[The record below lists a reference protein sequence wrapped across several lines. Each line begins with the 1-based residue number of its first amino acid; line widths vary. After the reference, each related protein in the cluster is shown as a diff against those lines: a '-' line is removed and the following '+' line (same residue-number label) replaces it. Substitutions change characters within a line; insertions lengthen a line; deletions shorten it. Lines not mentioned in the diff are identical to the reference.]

1 MMMDGISIDMEREM
15 IIFEIVGVTMALFV
29 LFVLFIRT
37 VQWLSDVVPD
47 RIKLIAIFVFIISL
61 ASFIVIISK

>member
-1 MMMDGISIDMEREM
+1 MMDGISIDMEREM

>member
-1 MMMDGISIDMEREM
+1 MDGISIDMEREM